1 MARKAVLEDAS
12 HQAGWMFADLL
23 LALMVIFLA
32 AQSFVPKE
40 ASLPQFASL
49 LSNKTSLVGTTPQL
63 KTSITL
69 KSLDEAALINALQAY
84 GTAHNLP
91 AAFTIESLVIAGGFN
106 PKTESSDRG
115 TATAL
120 QYAAGIESFNLPY
133 FTNNTATLLAASSEV
148 PDGEAILDVQITPIA
163 PNHTATG
170 SSTSGTSSGTAS
182 GAASGGTT
190 TATPTPTPSK

>member
-1 MARKAVLEDAS
+1 MSARRAALEDAS

-40 ASLPQFASL
+40 ASLPQFEGL
-49 LSNKTSLVGTTPQL
+49 LNNKTSLNGTIAPL

-69 KSLDEAALINALQAY
+69 TSIDEAALIDALQNY
-84 GTAHNLP
+84 GAIQHLP
-91 AAFTIESLVIAGGFN
+91 STYTVDSMVIAGGFN

-120 QYAAGIESFNLPY
+120 QYAAAIGSYNLPY
-133 FTNNTATLLAASSEV
+133 FKNSATLLAGSSEV
-148 PDGEAILDVQITPIA
+148 PDGAVILNLQITPI
-163 PNHTATG
+163 PKSGTTG
-170 SSTSGTSSGTAS
+170 S
-182 GAASGGTT
+182 
-190 TATPTPTPSK
+190 ATPGATPSP

>member
-1 MARKAVLEDAS
+1 MTARKAALEDAS

-40 ASLPQFASL
+40 ASLPTFSAL
-49 LSNKTSLVGTTPQL
+49 LSNKTSLNGTVAPL

-69 KSLDEAALINALQAY
+69 TSIDESALIIAMQNY
-84 GTAHNLP
+84 GAIEHLP
-91 AAFTIESLVIAGGFN
+91 AEYTVESMVVAGGFN

-120 QYAAGIESFNLPY
+120 QYAAAIGSFNLPY
-133 FTNNTATLLAASSEV
+133 FKNSATLLAASSEV
-148 PDGEAILDVQITPIA
+148 PDGAVILNLQITPVA
-163 PNHTATG
+163 PIGGG
-170 SSTSGTSSGTAS
+170 SATAS
-182 GAASGGTT
+182 ANPSAVPTAS
-190 TATPTPTPSK
+190 K

>member
-1 MARKAVLEDAS
+1 MSARRAALEDAS

-40 ASLPQFASL
+40 ASLPQFEGL
-49 LSNKTSLVGTTPQL
+49 LSNKTSLNGTTAPL

-69 KSLDEAALINALQAY
+69 TSIDEAALIDALQNY
-84 GTAHNLP
+84 GAIQHLP
-91 AAFTIESLVIAGGFN
+91 STYTVESMVIAGGFN

-120 QYAAGIESFNLPY
+120 QYAAAIGSYNLPY
-133 FTNNTATLLAASSEV
+133 FKNSATLLAGSSEV
-148 PDGEAILDVQITPIA
+148 PDGAVILNLQITPI
-163 PNHTATG
+163 PKSGTTG
-170 SSTSGTSSGTAS
+170 S
-182 GAASGGTT
+182 
-190 TATPTPTPSK
+190 ATPGATSTP

>member
-1 MARKAVLEDAS
+1 MTARKAALEDAS

-40 ASLPQFASL
+40 ASLPQFEGL
-49 LSNKTSLVGTTPQL
+49 LSNKTSLNGTTQPL

-69 KSLDEAALINALQAY
+69 TSIDESALIIALQNY
-84 GTAHNLP
+84 GAIQHLP
-91 AAFTIESLVIAGGFN
+91 AAYTISSMVIAGGFN

-120 QYAAGIESFNLPY
+120 QYAAAIGSFNLPY
-133 FTNNTATLLAASSEV
+133 FKNSATLLAASSEV
-148 PDGEAILDVQITPIA
+148 PDGAAILNIEITPIA
-163 PNHTATG
+163 PAG
-170 SSTSGTSSGTAS
+170 DSAVSASPSPSTS
-182 GAASGGTT
+182 
-190 TATPTPTPSK
+190 P

>member
-1 MARKAVLEDAS
+1 MSARKAALEDAS

-40 ASLPQFASL
+40 ASLPQFEGL
-49 LSNKTSLVGTTPQL
+49 LSNKTSLTGTTSPL

-69 KSLDEAALINALQAY
+69 TSIDEAALIDALQNY
-84 GTAHNLP
+84 GAIQHLP
-91 AAFTIESLVIAGGFN
+91 STYTVDSMVIAGGFN

-120 QYAAGIESFNLPY
+120 QYAAAIGSYNLPY
-133 FTNNTATLLAASSEV
+133 FKNSATLLAGSSEV
-148 PDGEAILDVQITPIA
+148 PDGAAILNLQITPI
-163 PNHTATG
+163 PKSGTTG
-170 SSTSGTSSGTAS
+170 SGTPA
-182 GAASGGTT
+182 
-190 TATPTPTPSK
+190 ATPSP

>member
-1 MARKAVLEDAS
+1 MSARKAALEDAS

-40 ASLPQFASL
+40 ASLPTFSAL
-49 LSNKTSLVGTTPQL
+49 LSNKTSLNGTVAPL

-69 KSLDEAALINALQAY
+69 TSVDESALIIAMQNY
-84 GTAHNLP
+84 GAIEHLP
-91 AAFTIESLVIAGGFN
+91 AEYTVESMVIAGGFN

-120 QYAAGIESFNLPY
+120 QYAAAIGSFNLPY
-133 FTNNTATLLAASSEV
+133 FKNSATLLAASSEV
-148 PDGEAILDVQITPIA
+148 PDGAVILNLQITPVA
-163 PNHTATG
+163 PIGGG
-170 SSTSGTSSGTAS
+170 SATAS
-182 GAASGGTT
+182 ANPSASPV
-190 TATPTPTPSK
+190 ATK

>member
-1 MARKAVLEDAS
+1 MTARKAALEDAS

-40 ASLPQFASL
+40 ASLPTFAGL
-49 LSNKTSLVGTTPQL
+49 LSNKTSLNGNASPL

-69 KSLDEAALINALQAY
+69 TSIDEAALIIALQNY
-84 GTAHNLP
+84 GAIAHLP
-91 AAFTIESLVIAGGFN
+91 AEYTIESMVIAGGFN

-120 QYAAGIESFNLPY
+120 QYAAAIGSFNLPY
-133 FTNNTATLLAASSEV
+133 FKNSATLLAASPEV
-148 PDGEAILDVQITPIA
+148 PDGAVVLNLQIA
-163 PNHTATG
+163 PTAHAAGGTG
-170 SSTSGTSSGTAS
+170 ST
-182 GAASGGTT
+182 
-190 TATPTPTPSK
+190 TPTPTPTK

>member
-1 MARKAVLEDAS
+1 MKTRKAALEDAS

-40 ASLPQFASL
+40 ASLPQFEGL
-49 LSNKTSLVGTTPQL
+49 LDNKTNIHSAVAPL

-69 KSLDEAALINALQAY
+69 TSLDEATLINALQNY
-84 GTAHNLP
+84 GAIEHLP
-91 AAFTIESLVIAGGFN
+91 ATYTIDSMVVAGGFN

-120 QYAAGIESFNLPY
+120 QYAAAIASYNLPY
-133 FTNNTATLLAASSEV
+133 FKNAATLLAASPEV
-148 PDGEAILDVQITPIA
+148 ADGSAILNVEIA
-163 PNHTATG
+163 PIPSTA
-170 SSTSGTSSGTAS
+170 
-182 GAASGGTT
+182 AASTP
-190 TATPTPTPSK
+190 TATPTPSR

>member
-1 MARKAVLEDAS
+1 MKTRKVALEDAS

-40 ASLPQFASL
+40 ASLPQFEGL
-49 LSNKTSLVGTTPQL
+49 LDNKTNIHSAVAPL

-69 KSLDEAALINALQAY
+69 TSLDEATLINALQNY
-84 GTAHNLP
+84 GAIEHLP
-91 AAFTIESLVIAGGFN
+91 ATYTIDSMVIAGGFN

-120 QYAAGIESFNLPY
+120 QYAAAIASYNLPY
-133 FTNNTATLLAASSEV
+133 FKNAATLLAASPEV
-148 PDGEAILDVQITPIA
+148 AAGSVILNVQITPIRGT
-163 PNHTATG
+163 N
-170 SSTSGTSSGTAS
+170 SSGTSNGTL
-182 GAASGGTT
+182 
-190 TATPTPTPSK
+190 TPTLNK

>member
-1 MARKAVLEDAS
+1 MKTRKVALEDAS

-40 ASLPQFASL
+40 ASLPQFEGL
-49 LSNKTSLVGTTPQL
+49 LDNKTNIHSSVAPL

-69 KSLDEAALINALQAY
+69 TSLDEATLIDAMQNY
-84 GTAHNLP
+84 GAIEHLP
-91 AAFTIESLVIAGGFN
+91 ATYTINSMVVAGGFN

-120 QYAAGIESFNLPY
+120 QYAAGIASYNLPY
-133 FTNNTATLLAASSEV
+133 FKNAATLLAASSEV
-148 PDGEAILDVQITPIA
+148 ADGSVILNIEIA
-163 PNHTATG
+163 PTPGTAATNTSTAT
-170 SSTSGTSSGTAS
+170 ST
-182 GAASGGTT
+182 
-190 TATPTPTPSK
+190 PHR

>member
-1 MARKAVLEDAS
+1 MTARKAALEDAS

-40 ASLPQFASL
+40 ASLPTFSAL
-49 LSNKTSLVGTTPQL
+49 LSNKTSLQGTVAPL

-69 KSLDEAALINALQAY
+69 TSIDESALIIAMQNY
-84 GTAHNLP
+84 GAIEHLP
-91 AAFTIESLVIAGGFN
+91 AEYTVESMVIAGGFN

-120 QYAAGIESFNLPY
+120 QYAAAIGSFNLPY
-133 FTNNTATLLAASSEV
+133 FKNSATLLAASSEV
-148 PDGEAILDVQITPIA
+148 PDGAVILNLQITPVA
-163 PNHTATG
+163 PIGGGSATASANPSAVPTAT
-170 SSTSGTSSGTAS
+170 
-182 GAASGGTT
+182 
-190 TATPTPTPSK
+190 K